1 MLHLSSYHSNGL
13 PTVVWSN
20 KVNLIGEKVYKP
32 KIHFCEHCNKP
43 ILIYGRLIPCKH
55 VFCFT
60 CATICLTQQQF
71 NSSSLVPAAAGST
84 PPIPGPSEPLVTNQS
99 PLNNTS
105 NDNNSN
111 HHNEKHYQYRHARN
125 SNSNINC
132 NSKNLDL
139 HRSDSDQS
147 FSHRDNNNGS
157 LMSIDESTSNTTPT
171 TIQQDSSP
179 NLNGIQTRNNSTT
192 QQLQPIAN
200 KGCHRCGGRALRVER
215 NTLNSIFVC
224 QIDTCKRTYL
234 SARDLQAHV
243 THRHS
248 KTKTHNSN
256 NSGAPSASLAAI
268 SSSPYISSS
277 TIMHLNSHNQ
287 SNSHRQSS
295 SSTSTNN
302 NSNNTNNQNA
312 SNPSHNSHMNSPNNN
327 HHRRERD
334 THHHHNT
341 GLRDRERDRE
351 RDRDRD
357 RSRYDRDR
365 VSYQRDRDR
374 ERDSKEYHRQSL
386 QRAAQ
391 WAEAN
396 AQMLEKGLTR

>member
-60 CATICLTQQQF
+60 CATLCITQQQQF
-71 NSSSLVPAAAGST
+71 NTTAGST
-84 PPIPGPSEPLVTNQS
+84 PPALGSIEPPVNNQS
-99 PLNNTS
+99 PSNNTS

-111 HHNEKHYQYRHARN
+111 NYKEKHYQNRHSRGTN
-125 SNSNINC
+125 SNSNC

-139 HRSDSDQS
+139 HRSDSNHS
-147 FSHRDNNNGS
+147 FSQKDNNNGS

-171 TIQQDSSP
+171 TIQQDTICSP
-179 NLNGIQTRNNSTT
+179 NLNGVSIGNNNTT
-192 QQLQPIAN
+192 QQPQSIAS

-243 THRHS
+243 AHRHS
-248 KTKTHNSN
+248 RSKQHNSN
-256 NSGAPSASLAAI
+256 NPATPSASLAAI

-302 NSNNTNNQNA
+302 NSNNNINQN
-312 SNPSHNSHMNSPNNN
+312 SNPSHNNYTNSPNNH

-334 THHHHNT
+334 PHHHHHNNNV
-341 GLRDRERDRE
+341 RDKERDRE
-351 RDRDRD
+351 RDRDRT
-357 RSRYDRDR
+357 RYERD
-365 VSYQRDRDR
+365 SYQRDRDR

-391 WAEAN
+391 WAEAS